1 MTEDTPSTGEL
12 RPDSARGR
20 VIAVMSGKGGSG
32 KTMVATTIAR
42 RLSGEDHPV
51 LLVDG
56 DLGTGGLSYYLAL
69 NYVRNIRNGLTDLL
83 LGRPVED
90 GELRSRYL
98 QRVTFAP
105 RSGNALFLPVGDFRK
120 LKLVRSEPVV
130 PSEPPVALLLERS
143 LGRLKAALMTEEAT
157 MVVDCRGGVDEE
169 TFAIGRVV
177 DDIILVSE
185 PDTTSFQATRH
196 LAESLSDE
204 GLGHKITG
212 FVLNKVFEDPTVVLR
227 NGTSSFGAQ
236 PLGAVPFDPVA
247 TRAFLVG
254 EVPPASSAF
263 WVHVVDAL
271 ARLYPHDVDP
281 PDRERLYRPEQ
292 YAALGLTSPAS
303 TRGGYA
309 LAMVALVL
317 GSVLVVGEAAGGVN
331 GTTRLVGLVVLATTA
346 LFAGIESVRRT
357 VGRTIE
363 ALFRLV
369 GL

>member
-1 MTEDTPSTGEL
+1 MTDDTPSGKL

-42 RLSGEDHPV
+42 MLSDEDHHV

-83 LGRPVED
+83 LGDVVNVE
-90 GELRSRYL
+90 ELRSRQL
-98 QRVTFAP
+98 QRVTFGP
-105 RSGNALFLPVGDFRK
+105 SSDNAQFLPVGDFRK
-120 LKLVRSEPVV
+120 LRNV
-130 PSEPPVALLLERS
+130 PSKPPVANRLEMLLS
-143 LGRLKAALMTEEAT
+143 HIKAILMSEKTT
-157 MVVDCRGGVDEE
+157 MIVDCRGGVDEE

-185 PDTTSFQATRH
+185 PDTTSFPATRH

-204 GLGHKITG
+204 GMGHKITG
-212 FVLNKVFEDPTVVLR
+212 FILNKAFEDPTVVLR

-254 EVPPASSAF
+254 ELPPASSAF
-263 WVHVVDAL
+263 RVHVADAL
-271 ARLYPHDVDP
+271 ARLYPHDVSP
-281 PDRERLYRPEQ
+281 PNRERLYRPEQ

-317 GSVLVVGEAAGGVN
+317 GSVLLVGEVAGGLN
-331 GTTRLVGLVVLATTA
+331 TTTEVGGVTVLAWVAVLAGVESFRKLVGQTIGTA
-346 LFAGIESVRRT
+346 LRF
-357 VGRTIE
+357 
-363 ALFRLV
+363 L
-369 GL
+369 GLYDR